1 MNEPK
6 QDKPPK
12 WRRHLDQG
20 VTTIALAA
28 TVGLA
33 GCVKTPEEELREAA
47 YQAAEKCSVTPP
59 PQDKRGRQRKSST
72 LGAGAVN
79 VSIPCDMANDKAAID
94 KHVAQAAAACA
105 NPGKDAT
112 TIYHNGDF
120 IASCTRIGETNK
132 VPLQTALV
140 PSAAASAPE
149 KGNAKPEKRS
159 FADRAASAPTD
170 TQSAGR

>member
-47 YQAAEKCSVTPP
+47 YQAAEKCSAMPTT
-59 PQDKRGRQRKSST
+59 KGNRGRQRNPST

-105 NPGKDAT
+105 KPGKDAT

-120 IASCTRIGETNK
+120 IASCTRIEGAK
-132 VPLQTALV
+132 KAPLQTALV

-149 KGNAKPEKRS
+149 KGKAKTEKKT

-170 TQSAGR
+170 GQSAGR